1 MKKVILLLLSLSLLL
16 CGCREE
22 PPKETIK
29 PGEPVLAA
37 FSATDLNGNSVHQQ
51 IFSGHKLTMV
61 NVWATFCGPC
71 IQEMPDLGEL
81 SSAYGEDFQIIGIV
95 IDATDRNLQVLPE
108 QKAKAK
114 QIIAE
119 TGADYLHLLPS
130 PTLNNAILS
139 TVTSV
144 PTTIFV
150 DENGNQV
157 GDIYIGSKAKAQW
170 KTIIDSLLNSI

>member
-1 MKKVILLLLSLSLLL
+1 MKKALIFLLLLSLLL
-16 CGCREE
+16 CGCKKEE
-22 PPKETIK
+22 PPVQK
-29 PGEPVLAA
+29 GNPVLTS
-37 FSATDLNGNSVHQQ
+37 FSATDIDGNVVDQSVL
-51 IFSGHKLTMV
+51 SGHKLTMV
-61 NVWATFCGPC
+61 NIWATFCGPC
-71 IQEMPDLGEL
+71 IREMPDLGEL

-95 IDATDRNLQVLPE
+95 IDATDRNLQVLPA
-108 QKAKAK
+108 QKAAAK

-170 KTIIDSLLNSI
+170 KTIIDSLLDSI

>member
-1 MKKVILLLLSLSLLL
+1 MKKTLALLLLLSLLL
-16 CGCREE
+16 CGCKKEE
-22 PPKETIK
+22 PPVQK
-29 PGEPVLAA
+29 GNPVLTS
-37 FSATDLNGNSVHQQ
+37 FSATDIDGNVVDQSVL
-51 IFSGHKLTMV
+51 SGHKLTMV
-61 NVWATFCGPC
+61 NIWATFCGPC
-71 IQEMPDLGEL
+71 IREMPDLGEL

-170 KTIIDSLLNSI
+170 KTIIDSLLDSI

>member
-1 MKKVILLLLSLSLLL
+1 MKKALIFLLLFSLLL
-16 CGCREE
+16 CGCKKEE
-22 PPKETIK
+22 PPVQK
-29 PGEPVLAA
+29 GNPVLTS
-37 FSATDLNGNSVHQQ
+37 FSATDIDGNVVDQSVL
-51 IFSGHKLTMV
+51 SGHKLTMV
-61 NVWATFCGPC
+61 NIWATFCGPC
-71 IQEMPDLGEL
+71 IREMPDLGEL

-95 IDATDRNLQVLPE
+95 IDATDRNLQVLPA
-108 QKAKAK
+108 QKAAAK

-119 TGADYLHLLPS
+119 TDADYLHLLPY